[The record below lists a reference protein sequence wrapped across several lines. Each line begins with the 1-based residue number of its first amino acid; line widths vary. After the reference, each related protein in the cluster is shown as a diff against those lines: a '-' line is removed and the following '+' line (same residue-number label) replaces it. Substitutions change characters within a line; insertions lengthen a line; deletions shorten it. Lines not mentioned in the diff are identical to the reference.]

1 MNRFF
6 YVFKRCHPA
15 GNRTLND
22 MTDTINRIHIER
34 ITHCQLNF
42 VIVGFER
49 KDLIATRQIVRQ
61 ELQRLIGNAHIG
73 EIHHLH
79 IKLCCKHF
87 SDLQLRH
94 SVLGD
99 QQLQRIRIW
108 ITFAILLRDLNTGG
122 FDCSGIDDP
131 FIN

>member
-6 YVFKRCHPA
+6 DVFKRCHAA

-22 MTDTINRIHIER
+22 VTDTINRIHIER
-34 ITHCQLNF
+34 IIHCQLNF

-49 KDLIATRQIVRQ
+49 KDLIATRQLVGQ
-61 ELQRLIGNAHIG
+61 QLQRFSGNTHIR
-73 EIHHLH
+73 EIHNLH
-79 IKLCCKHF
+79 IKLCCEHC

-94 SVLGD
+94 GVLGD
-99 QQLQRIRIW
+99 QELQRIRIW
-108 ITFAILLRDLNTGG
+108 ITFAILLRSLRARHIDRG
-122 FDCSGIDDP
+122 GIDDA